1 MRSKTSR
8 RKWALSAAALGML
21 AMPLRG
27 QDEGLAD
34 LRRRMVDT
42 QIRARGVADAKVLAA
57 MARVPRHEFVPES
70 VRTQAY
76 DDYPLPIGERQ
87 TISQPYI
94 VALMTSLLELK
105 GGERVLEIG
114 TGSGYQAAVLSEIAG
129 EVYTM
134 EILEP
139 LSQRAQQRLTSLGYD
154 NIHFRVGDGWKGW
167 PEAAPF
173 DGIVVTAAPEKIP
186 QALLEQL
193 KVGGR
198 MVVPVGSFFQD
209 LMVLTKTANGYEKRN
224 VIPVRFVPMTGEA
237 EREKSPSR

>member
-1 MRSKTSR
+1 MRSKSSR
-8 RKWALSAAALGML
+8 RTWALSAAALGML

-27 QDEGLAD
+27 QDEGLVD
-34 LRRRMVDT
+34 LRQRMVDT
-42 QIRARGVADAKVLAA
+42 QIRARGVADSKVLAA

-70 VRTQAY
+70 VRAQAY

-139 LSQRAQQRLTSLGYD
+139 LSQKAQRRLTALGYD

-167 PEAAPF
+167 PDAAPF

-237 EREKSPSR
+237 ERQNPSR